1 MQAAMEYLRH
11 QRGPGE
17 DHIIVTEHHTTK
29 IFQQLS
35 ALDIT
40 EEDHDDTT
48 STPIS
53 KLLGLTNDNPFREF
67 ERPLNI
73 PRKVQEF
80 CNYVQ
85 ENHKRGLKE
94 FTREKLMEES
104 IDNPFP
110 LYLRPKEYMLTAK
123 AIKRTHDCSE
133 GKKVLPSVYTQLGG
147 KGKFS
152 TLDRVDDEIE
162 EERKVDEDEA
172 LNLKIHLSHRQERE
186 LRAWLQDRT
195 EKITPHLNHWK
206 GNIEDH
212 PILRE
217 WQEAAESLQDL
228 ARVIP
233 EPLFPLSSYQMFT
246 DVPITPDRGGD
257 MTVWEDGQDELGDVS
272 GWADD
277 DIGDE
282 ACRVGNFEQFNGQ
295 IQPTTTHTSAKALRL
310 GNTGGRSYEDDMLHW
325 PRYEYQSEADSP
337 REDISMMEGPTYA
350 PHNELEDLD
359 VEDSRHAFGPTPI
372 SSPTSGHIR
381 ASWSPNHNDAYANH
395 DLLDDPI
402 PIQEDRPKW
411 SESTE
416 TILKE
421 WLDPA
426 AFQTPSPSLDM
437 QINNAN
443 QSYQTMSHAQDQ
455 NIAQN
460 QWDEGMS
467 TRRQPAWDP
476 AATMPLKAS
485 GSVDRHSHAHY
496 PASDH
501 FAQVD
506 GMEGMLA
513 NQRDWQATPEVPM
526 AYNDHHP
533 KLATPYWETSSPA
546 LHTVAPGLINPS
558 QPIVRSDISLE
569 NDGHGASSITPSR
582 PRWATQPP
590 SRVDDHRGLYQTE
603 SSQLFTNAKSANTRT
618 SDQSSQPA
626 LAPVIPHK
634 RTTPSSTS
642 ADQQRATKQ
651 LAATN
656 DLSLKDIVLAHK
668 ASSDNRDKKGKKKA
682 SKSDSFKRPCN
693 PNMFSLDGYLAL
705 HQRNDLV
712 NKSGKKDHES
722 KKDEIDKRLE
732 EEEEERT
739 QWMSDPCIK
748 NPKWYEN
755 ATEHPTNTPREG
767 RFPIL
772 VAMSIFQN
780 LPLVRAL
787 RSEGFLLVER
797 EDKMHSV
804 DIVLSPTTAIL
815 IQDLAKLSYGYEQLL
830 KDVKDSC
837 TKFKKVIVI
846 FETISFAKSEK
857 DPESKKKINPLTTDA
872 PQGLAT
878 FRRLLPIALNSVGET
893 TGNVEM
899 IFAYDGASQ
908 VAKNLMWLM
917 DDEGK
922 KALKKDR
929 KGYQDVYGD
938 RKWLGNEPDEQELEL
953 LMTHFGLNI
962 CCAWYATSRYGTAQR
977 VITGMNDVERK
988 KAFQHVFGETAVER
1002 FNEEIAKKE
1011 KVFRKVK

>member
-1 MQAAMEYLRH
+1 MQAAMEYLRQ
-11 QRGPGE
+11 QRGLGE
-17 DHIIVTEHHTTK
+17 DHVIVTEHHTTK

-35 ALDIT
+35 TLDIT

-48 STPIS
+48 SKPIS
-53 KLLGLTNDNPFREF
+53 KLLGLTNDNPFQDF

-85 ENHKRGLKE
+85 ENHMRGLKE
-94 FTREKLMEES
+94 FSIEKLKEEP

-172 LNLKIHLSHRQERE
+172 LDLKISLSHKQERE
-186 LRAWLQDRT
+186 LRAWLRDRT
-195 EKITPHLNHWK
+195 EKITPYLNRWK
-206 GNIEDH
+206 GNIEGH

-217 WQEAAESLQDL
+217 WQEAAEGLQDL
-228 ARVIP
+228 AQVIP
-233 EPLFPLSSYQMFT
+233 EPMFPLSSYQMYN

-257 MTVWEDGQDELGDVS
+257 MTVGDHGQDELRDVS

-282 ACRVGNFEQFNGQ
+282 AYRVENLEEFNGK
-295 IQPTTTHTSAKALRL
+295 IQPTTTHTSAKPLRL
-310 GNTGGRSYEDDMLHW
+310 GNTGRRSYEDDTLHW
-325 PRYEYQSEADSP
+325 PRYEYQFEAGSP
-337 REDISMMEGPTYA
+337 RDDISMMEAPTYA
-350 PHNELEDLD
+350 PHNELEHFD
-359 VEDSRHAFGPTPI
+359 VEDTRHAFGPTPI

-381 ASWSPNHNDAYANH
+381 TSWSPNHNDAYVNH

-402 PIQEDRPKW
+402 PTQEDRPKW
-411 SESTE
+411 NESTE
-416 TILKE
+416 TIFKE

-426 AFQTPSPSLDM
+426 AFQTPSPNLDM
-437 QINNAN
+437 QMNNAN
-443 QSYQTMSHAQDQ
+443 QSYQTISHAQDQ

-467 TRRQPAWDP
+467 TRRQPTWDP
-476 AATMPLKAS
+476 AATMPVKVS
-485 GSVDRHSHAHY
+485 GSVDRHSHSHY

-501 FAQVD
+501 FTHID
-506 GMEGMLA
+506 EMEGMLA
-513 NQRDWQATPEVPM
+513 NQRDWEATREVPT
-526 AYNDHHP
+526 AYNDHQP
-533 KLATPYWETSSPA
+533 RLATPYWETSSLAP
-546 LHTVAPGLINPS
+546 HTVAPGLINPS
-558 QPIVRSDISLE
+558 QPIVRSDTSLE
-569 NDGHGASSITPSR
+569 NDGHAASPITPSR

-590 SRVDDHRGLYQTE
+590 SRVDDHRGLDQTE
-603 SSQLFTNAKSANTRT
+603 SSQLFTNVRSANTNT
-618 SDQSSQPA
+618 PDQSSQPA
-626 LAPVIPHK
+626 LAPVISHK
-634 RTTPSSTS
+634 RAFPSSTS
-642 ADQQRATKQ
+642 ADQQRATKK

-656 DLSLKDIVLAHK
+656 NLSLKDIVLAHK
-668 ASSDNRDKKGKKKA
+668 ASSDNRDNKGKKKA
-682 SKSDSFKRPCN
+682 SKSDSFKRPCG

-705 HQRNDLV
+705 HQRNDLIS
-712 NKSGKKDHES
+712 KSGKKYHES
-722 KKDEIDKRLE
+722 KKDEIDKRL
-732 EEEEERT
+732 EEEERT

-748 NPKWYEN
+748 NPKWYNNAIEN
-755 ATEHPTNTPREG
+755 PTNTPSEG
-767 RFPIL
+767 PFPIL

-797 EDKMHSV
+797 ENKMHSV
-804 DIVLSPTTAIL
+804 DIVLSPTTAVL
-815 IQDLAKLSYGYEQLL
+815 VQDLAKLSYGYEQLL

-837 TKFKKVIVI
+837 TKFKKVIVV

-857 DPESKKKINPLTTDA
+857 DSEFKKKINPLTTDA

-878 FRRLLPIALNSVGET
+878 FRRLLPIALNSVKET
-893 TGNVEM
+893 IGTVEM
-899 IFAYDGASQ
+899 VFAYDGASQ

-922 KALKKDR
+922 KTLKKDK

-938 RKWLGNEPDEQELEL
+938 RKWLQDEPDEQELEL

-962 CCAWYATSRYGTAQR
+962 FCAWYATSRYGTAER
-977 VITGMNDVERK
+977 VITGMDDVERK
-988 KAFQHVFGETAVER
+988 KAFELVFGETAVER
-1002 FNEEIAKKE
+1002 FNEEIAKKD
-1011 KVFRKVK
+1011 KVSRSGK

>member
-1 MQAAMEYLRH
+1 MQAAIEYLR
-11 QRGPGE
+11 QRRGPGE
-17 DHIIVTEHHTTK
+17 DHVIVTEHHTTK

-35 ALDIT
+35 TLDIT
-40 EEDHDDTT
+40 EEDHDGTT

-53 KLLGLTNDNPFREF
+53 KLLGLTNDNPFRDF

-94 FTREKLMEES
+94 FTRKRLVEEF

-152 TLDRVDDEIE
+152 TLDRVDDEIG

-172 LNLKIHLSHRQERE
+172 LNLKIHLSNKQERE

-233 EPLFPLSSYQMFT
+233 EPMFPFSSYQMFT

-282 ACRVGNFEQFNGQ
+282 AYRVETLEKFDGR
-295 IQPTTTHTSAKALRL
+295 ILPTTTHTSAKPLRF
-310 GNTGGRSYEDDMLHW
+310 GSTGRKSYEDDTLHW
-325 PRYEYQSEADSP
+325 PRHEYQPEADSP
-337 REDISMMEGPTYA
+337 RDDISMMESSTYA
-350 PHNELEDLD
+350 PHNKFEHPD
-359 VEDSRHAFGPTPI
+359 VEYSPHVYRPTPI
-372 SSPTSGHIR
+372 SSPTSGHIKTY
-381 ASWSPNHNDAYANH
+381 WSPNHDGPYISPEC
-395 DLLDDPI
+395 LDGPA
-402 PIQEDRPKW
+402 PVEEFRPKW
-411 SESTE
+411 NESTE

-426 AFQTPSPSLDM
+426 AFQTPSPNLEM
-437 QINNAN
+437 QMNNAN
-443 QSYQTMSHAQDQ
+443 QSYQTTSHQDQ
-455 NIAQN
+455 IIAQN

-467 TRRQPAWDP
+467 TRRQPTWDP
-476 AATMPLKAS
+476 AATMPVKAS
-485 GSVDRHSHAHY
+485 GSVERHSHAHY
-496 PASDH
+496 LASDH
-501 FAQVD
+501 FTHVD

-513 NQRDWQATPEVPM
+513 NQRDWVATPEVPTP
-526 AYNDHHP
+526 YNDYQP
-533 KLATPYWETSSPA
+533 KLATPYWETSSLAP
-546 LHTVAPGLINPS
+546 HTIAPELINPS
-558 QPIVRSDISLE
+558 HPIVGSETSLE
-569 NDGHGASSITPSR
+569 NDGHAASPMTPSR

-590 SRVDDHRGLYQTE
+590 SRVDDHRGLDQKE
-603 SSQLFTNAKSANTRT
+603 SSQLFTKARSANTRT
-618 SDQSSQPA
+618 PDQFSQPA
-626 LAPVIPHK
+626 LVPVISHK
-634 RTTPSSTS
+634 RATPSSTS
-642 ADQQRATKQ
+642 ADQQRATKE

-656 DLSLKDIVLAHK
+656 KLSLKDIVLAHK
-668 ASSDNRDKKGKKKA
+668 ASSDNRDKKGKKNP
-682 SKSDSFKRPCN
+682 SKSDSFKRPCA

-705 HQRNDLV
+705 HQRNDLLS
-712 NKSGKKDHES
+712 KSGKKYHES
-722 KKDEIDKRLE
+722 KKDEIDKRL
-732 EEEEERT
+732 EEEERT

-748 NPKWYEN
+748 NPKWYNN
-755 ATEHPTNTPREG
+755 AIEHPTNTPREG
-767 RFPIL
+767 SFPIL

-780 LPLVRAL
+780 LPLIRAL

-797 EDKMHSV
+797 ENKMHSV
-804 DIVLSPTTAIL
+804 DMVLSPAIAVL
-815 IQDLAKLSYGYEQLL
+815 VQDLAKLSYGYEQLL

-857 DPESKKKINPLTTDA
+857 DPESKIKVNPPTTDA

-878 FRRLLPIALNSVGET
+878 LRRLLPIALNSVRET
-893 TGNVEM
+893 IGSVELV
-899 IFAYDGASQ
+899 FAYDGASQ

-917 DDEGK
+917 DDAGK
-922 KALKKDR
+922 KTLKKDK

-938 RKWLGNEPDEQELEL
+938 RKWLEDEPDEQELEL

-962 CCAWYATSRYGTAQR
+962 FCAWYATSRYGTAQR
-977 VITGMNDVERK
+977 VVTGMDDVQRK
-988 KAFQHVFGETAVER
+988 KAFEHVFGETAVER